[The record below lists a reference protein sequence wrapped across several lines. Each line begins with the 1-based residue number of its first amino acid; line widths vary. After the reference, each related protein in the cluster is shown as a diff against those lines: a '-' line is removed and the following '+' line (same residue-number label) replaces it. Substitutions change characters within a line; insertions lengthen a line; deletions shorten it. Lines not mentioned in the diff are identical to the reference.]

1 MIRTA
6 ILAALALVC
15 LSLPAEARP
24 RHYRAQPV
32 NHCVETGT
40 VLHPVCGMAS
50 KRIDRS
56 HGFEQLPENPAIE
69 IRENPVISRSENRRR
84 AVAPSFGGG
93 SIVAYA
99 RSQIGNGA
107 IYGRR
112 NLWCARFMNY
122 VLERSGYRGTGSDM
136 ASSFAKYGRR
146 ISGPRVG
153 AIAVMSRG
161 RRGGHV
167 GVVTGVD
174 AHGNP
179 IIISG
184 NHNRRVAEAVY
195 PRGRVYAYV
204 MPAD

>member
-1 MIRTA
+1 MIRTVMV
-6 ILAALALVC
+6 AALALACV
-15 LSLPAEARP
+15 SATAEARP

-40 VLHPVCGMAS
+40 VLHPVCGS
-50 KRIDRS
+50 TSFSVEKI
-56 HGFEQLPENPAIE
+56 NT
-69 IRENPVISRSENRRR
+69 SRSDRRGVPDR
-84 AVAPSFGGG
+84 RVVATSFGGG
-93 SIVAYA
+93 GIVAYA
-99 RSQIGNGA
+99 RTQIGNGA

-122 VLERSGYRGTGSDM
+122 VLERTGYRGTGSDM
-136 ASSFAKYGRR
+136 ARSFASYGRR
-146 ISGPRVG
+146 ISGPQVG

-167 GVVTGVD
+167 GVVSGVD